1 MSSLSG
7 SAVASKLLVGE
18 MEFVKSNAQI
28 AAGAGAGV
36 VVKASA
42 LPSGLGQPAGVAAG
56 ELWVD
61 SASGNVIKVGV

>member
-36 VVKASA
+36 QVKAGMGRYWR
-42 LPSGLGQPAGVAAG
+42 P
-56 ELWVD
+56 
-61 SASGNVIKVGV
+61 NY